1 MKFVET
7 LGVVGLDDD
16 LKLREFSKSLTEKA
30 YTWHVNLKHIFV
42 ESWNKMCAIFG
53 EKFFSTQEKVSLVD
67 LGREYQTTRGCLGL
81 HSTL

>member
-30 YTWHVNLKHIFV
+30 YTWYVNLKPIFV
-42 ESWNKMCAIFG
+42 ESWNQMCAIFG
-53 EKFFSTQEKVSLVD
+53 EKFFSTQEKRKILNGHKAYDEKQWVKV
-67 LGREYQTTRGCLGL
+67 CI
-81 HSTL
+81 